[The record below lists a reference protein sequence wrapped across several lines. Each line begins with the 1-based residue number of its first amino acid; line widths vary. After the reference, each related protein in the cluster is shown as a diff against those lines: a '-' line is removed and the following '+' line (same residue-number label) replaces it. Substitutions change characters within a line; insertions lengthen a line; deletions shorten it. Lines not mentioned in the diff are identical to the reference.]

1 MIKRTIYFGNP
12 VYLSLRDAQMQVRLP
27 EVVKNE
33 FFQTEFRANSEV
45 SIPVEDLGLI
55 VLDHRQITITQ
66 ALLEALLHN
75 NTLVL
80 TCDNTHHPTGMLL
93 PLSGNTIQQER
104 FLEQIKASEPLK
116 KQLWAQTITQKIKNQ
131 YAVLKRRRL
140 EADYLLP
147 LYRNVKSGDAD
158 NCEATAAAYYWK
170 TCFKEIESFKRFR

>member
-116 KQLWAQTITQKIKNQ
+116 KQLWAQ
-131 YAVLKRRRL
+131 
-140 EADYLLP
+140 
-147 LYRNVKSGDAD
+147 
-158 NCEATAAAYYWK
+158 
-170 TCFKEIESFKRFR
+170 